1 MATLIEEMAA
11 DVPGFEVFNPSP
23 AVTKLIINVITK
35 YLTKYLNKVTKP
47 LSDEAGYAVEKRFG
61 TSTEWKSFA
70 VHPEALDVVAHLS
83 SRVFLGEEVSRND
96 EWHRITKDYTMFS
109 VTAAHKIRK
118 YPAWLRQYVH
128 WFSKDCQQVREIRKQ
143 ANAIILPTIE
153 KRRQVRQEA
162 IQNGEPVPK
171 FDDAIDWF
179 DQEGQG
185 MDYDMPTLQLFL
197 SHSALHTTTDLVVET
212 ILTLS
217 HRQELIQELRDEM
230 ATVLRVDGWKKTAL
244 FNMKL
249 LDSVLKEVQRIKPM
263 GNVAMFRIASEDVK
277 LPDGSII
284 PKGAR
289 TCTSTEL
296 RFDPNEYPNPE
307 EFDGHRFL
315 RWRGTEKD
323 SRANLVATSPASMG
337 FGHGNHACPGRFFA
351 ANEVKIALCHMLMK
365 YDWQP
370 IEGEDEHFILS
381 GFNQEANPKARLLVR
396 RRENPEIDMES
407 IE

>member
-1 MATLIEEMAA
+1 
-11 DVPGFEVFNPSP
+11 
-23 AVTKLIINVITK
+23 
-35 YLTKYLNKVTKP
+35 
-47 LSDEAGYAVEKRFG
+47 VEKRFG

-263 GNVAMFRIASEDVK
+263 GNGKPRTT
-277 LPDGSII
+277 PD
-284 PKGAR
+284 A
-289 TCTSTEL
+289 CT
-296 RFDPNEYPNPE
+296 
-307 EFDGHRFL
+307 
-315 RWRGTEKD
+315 
-323 SRANLVATSPASMG
+323 
-337 FGHGNHACPGRFFA
+337 
-351 ANEVKIALCHMLMK
+351 
-365 YDWQP
+365 
-370 IEGEDEHFILS
+370 
-381 GFNQEANPKARLLVR
+381 
-396 RRENPEIDMES
+396 
-407 IE
+407 